1 MGMLRSALG
10 KVAWVGRTASMVFG
24 LALVMALVIGAASTA
39 WSATGGNFI
48 LGKANGATTVSKLTA
63 SIAGPALTLVNNST
77 AAAATALNI
86 SVASGKAPLKVN
98 AAAGTAT
105 NLSADKID
113 GMDSSA
119 FYAAGSKVADSEL
132 LDGKDSTEF
141 ANASHPHSGADITT
155 GTVAEPRIDA
165 LIARDSEVVNRY
177 MEGRGHARHGA
188 LALAAGTTRFFFDMP
203 SPGLV
208 VMYTCPTDLAS
219 NGQLSIRN
227 NGSETVNLF
236 SDNGSTNPN
245 HFGQLAPNQTFHQ
258 GAAAGGE
265 FITLQ
270 VQGSSVTTI
279 DVFSAHRSNDCHVQA
294 QGIATRP

>member
-1 MGMLRSALG
+1 
-10 KVAWVGRTASMVFG
+10 MVFG
-24 LALVMALVIGAASTA
+24 LALVMALLFGVASTA
-39 WSATGGNFI
+39 LGANGGNFI
-48 LGKANGATTVSKLTA
+48 LGKATN
-63 SIAGPALTLVNNST
+63 
-77 AAAATALNI
+77 AATKVTGL
-86 SVASGKAPLKVN
+86 VGKV
-98 AAAGTAT
+98 AAGQALVVK
-105 NLSADKID
+105 NPSGGSALGLSVGDPLADPASKAVAP
-113 GMDSSA
+113 MKVDSQA
-119 FYAAGSKVADSEL
+119 KVENFNADQ
-132 LDGKDSTEF
+132 LDGKSSEDFAAST
-141 ANASHPHSGADITT
+141 HPHSGADITT
-155 GTVAEPRIDA
+155 GTVAEPRIDT
-165 LIARDSEVVNRY
+165 LVARDSEVVNRY
-177 MEGRGHARHGA
+177 MQGSGHARHGA
-188 LALAAGTTRFFFDMP
+188 LSLAAGITRFFFDMP
-203 SPGLV
+203 YPGLV